1 MTRRPPV
8 GSSLPS
14 CAALFVSFQL
24 EESAD
29 PIALV
34 TAYKKNR
41 PLQPVSI
48 LGMMVICSKGCWVA
62 DEALQKVQCACCA
75 RRVTAGSTCS
85 APESRLKQ
93 RQI

>member
-41 PLQPVSI
+41 PPQPVSI
-48 LGMMVICSKGCWVA
+48 LGMMVICSKGCGWRM
-62 DEALQKVQCACCA
+62 KPF
-75 RRVTAGSTCS
+75 RKCS
-85 APESRLKQ
+85 VPVVLAESRQVLLVQHQ
-93 RQI
+93 RAA